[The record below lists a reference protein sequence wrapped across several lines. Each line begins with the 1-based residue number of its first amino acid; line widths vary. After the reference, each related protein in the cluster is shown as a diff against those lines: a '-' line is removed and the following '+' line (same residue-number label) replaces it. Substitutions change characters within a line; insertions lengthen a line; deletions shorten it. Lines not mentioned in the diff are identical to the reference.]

1 MPFRHQPAP
10 RIMPRRGLFYA
21 LTAFRQVT
29 SAHNSSQQPAR
40 LRSGFGQFGLS
51 HQYSDRN
58 INPAPLT
65 RKPHAHSLVR
75 NGAQQ
80 LRQAALYRA
89 ICSRYRAAQFDL
101 QFSCACTLSPAL
113 QGCSRARHAAS
124 GDAGPCCGGAQPCC
138 TRLPPSLCASCAAS
152 FARRISSSIPSPG
165 SAHAMPQLN
174 VRCTS
179 GVPIALSSTVP
190 MPF

>member
-21 LTAFRQVT
+21 LAAFRQVT
-29 SAHNSSQQPAR
+29 SAHNSSHQPAR

-89 ICSRYRAAQFDL
+89 IRSRYRAAQFDL

-113 QGCSRARHAAS
+113 QGCSRAGMLRPATQGHVAAALSRAARDCRHPCAPAA
-124 GDAGPCCGGAQPCC
+124 PHRLRGASDPQC
-138 TRLPPSLCASCAAS
+138 RRR
-152 FARRISSSIPSPG
+152 ARRT
-165 SAHAMPQLN
+165 LCRN
-174 VRCTS
+174 
-179 GVPIALSSTVP
+179 
-190 MPF
+190 

>member
-1 MPFRHQPAP
+1 MPFRQQPAP

-58 INPAPLT
+58 INPAPQT
-65 RKPHAHSLVR
+65 HKPPALSLVR

-89 ICSRYRAAQFDL
+89 IHSRYRAAQFDL
-101 QFSCACTLSPAL
+101 QFSGACRRLRYRAARVPGMLRPAT
-113 QGCSRARHAAS
+113 QGHVAAALSRAARDCRHPCAPAA
-124 GDAGPCCGGAQPCC
+124 PHRLRGASDPQF
-138 TRLPPSLCASCAAS
+138 RRR
-152 FARRISSSIPSPG
+152 ARRT
-165 SAHAMPQLN
+165 LCRN
-174 VRCTS
+174 
-179 GVPIALSSTVP
+179 
-190 MPF
+190 